1 MESAKQAALK
11 QFEIENDIV
20 TEDAL
25 FEFNEDEY
33 QKLLAERP
41 WKKEYFLNVFSVVAH
56 SHLLSALYILKKSR
70 FPQSLSSRWL
80 PMQSNRPFFAIFLI

>member
-1 MESAKQAALK
+1 MESAKAGALK

-33 QKLLAERP
+33 QKLLSDRP
-41 WKKEYFLNVFSVVAH
+41 WKKEYLLNEFSVVAYP
-56 SHLLSALYILKKSR
+56 LLLAAPCISKKSR
-70 FPQSLSSRWL
+70 FLQSLSLRWSL
-80 PMQSNRPFFAIFLI
+80 MPSTHFPFTASGL